1 MAYVKAEIRTPDGRP
16 SGTTSVNPNTVSTM
30 GRKVDR
36 ETGRTFEY
44 RNEHGKIVTKWVS
57 E

>member
-16 SGTTSVNPNTVSTM
+16 SGTTSVNPNTVSTR

-36 ETGRTFEY
+36 ETGSTFEY
-44 RNEHGKIVTKWVS
+44 LNEHGKIVTKWVS